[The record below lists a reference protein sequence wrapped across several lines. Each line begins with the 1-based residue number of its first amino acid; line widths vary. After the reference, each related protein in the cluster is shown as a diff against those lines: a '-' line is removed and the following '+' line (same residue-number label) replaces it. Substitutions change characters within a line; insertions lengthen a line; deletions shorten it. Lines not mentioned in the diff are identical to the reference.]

1 MKDITMTGISPG
13 ELHRQLM
20 DQYGRYVYTIVYNK
34 LRSCGTREDIEE
46 CVSDII
52 SDLFIAADREGAAA
66 VGKLAGTIAKRT
78 AIDYYRRLSARN
90 GRSSDIGD
98 EELAGISSGISVEE
112 ISEKNELRRILLGL
126 IESLGEPDS
135 TILIQK
141 FYYDR
146 KSADIAETVSMSAA
160 AVRLRS
166 SRALKKLKS
175 LLAEK
180 GIAG

>member
-1 MKDITMTGISPG
+1 MKDITITGISPG

-78 AIDYYRRLSARN
+78 AMDYYRRLSARN
-90 GRSSDIGD
+90 SRSSDIGD
-98 EELAGISSGISVEE
+98 EELAGISSGLFLLCLSYDRSSISTARRY
-112 ISEKNELRRILLGL
+112 IAPRCMAPTRCPRPKARHLRR
-126 IESLGEPDS
+126 
-135 TILIQK
+135 
-141 FYYDR
+141 
-146 KSADIAETVSMSAA
+146 
-160 AVRLRS
+160 
-166 SRALKKLKS
+166 
-175 LLAEK
+175 
-180 GIAG
+180 